1 MSKFVKVQTQLREL
15 PYIKRAL
22 DDLQLSY
29 AENRPY
35 RHVWSGF
42 AGSVPLLVQH
52 PRATFAFR
60 PTADG
65 VYEVVGDDMQM
76 AQIRPLLDQV
86 QQRYAYHK
94 VLAEVEE
101 AGFAL
106 VDEQV
111 GRDQVIRLTVRR
123 WAQ

>member
-22 DDLQLSY
+22 DDLQLAY
-29 AENRPY
+29 AENQRY
-35 RHVWSGF
+35 RHLWSGF
-42 AGSVPLLVQH
+42 DGPVPLLVQH

-60 PTADG
+60 ATADG
-65 VYEVVGDDMQM
+65 VFEVVGDDMQM
-76 AQIRPLLDQV
+76 AQIRTLLDQV

-94 VLAEVEE
+94 VLAEVEQ

-123 WAQ
+123 WAE